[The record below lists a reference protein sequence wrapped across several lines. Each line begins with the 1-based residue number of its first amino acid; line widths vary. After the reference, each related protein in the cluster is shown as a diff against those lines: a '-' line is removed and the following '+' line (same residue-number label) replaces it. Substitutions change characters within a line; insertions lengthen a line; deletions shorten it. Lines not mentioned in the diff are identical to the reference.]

1 MINCNSFL
9 RYYRI
14 GFRYLMMIFILPLWG
29 CSDSDNGGQISKRT
43 NDADSAKEATKDSAK
58 DSVSPN
64 SRAFEMMHAGE
75 EYDKYMAV
83 QMKAVEQLR
92 DGKPQSDA
100 IEILSQTGHF
110 LMRQGHYI
118 DALEYIQEASDSAK
132 VRMEK
137 GHADA
142 GMARMYT
149 NLSGLYSR
157 FGLFEDALQES
168 DLAIKT
174 SALNDDLYAPDI
186 WRMRGAIYSMMIAGA
201 ENKEAIADSVLYC
214 LRRSAGYI
222 PKADKDIR
230 QMLYDKCKFD
240 RAALF
245 VENPELFADSIG
257 KAITLLRDIDAKG
270 SFAVSKDVLE
280 GRALTLTGQNED
292 GIRLMESGLEEFR
305 KQGWKESEEWS
316 LQLLAQ
322 SYAAAG
328 QGQKL
333 AGIYPEVNSIRD
345 SMLNQTKLNT
355 LIGADFKYRLRE
367 KQRQVES
374 LKEENSRSG
383 KVIIL
388 GSVLL
393 ILGLLA
399 GAVLAVIYIK
409 LRSKAKREKI
419 EHKREISDILT
430 HQVSLNN
437 KIEQLNEELEKK
449 ENDHVIDNAVGQL
462 NPALLSGEDETK
474 FRRAFVSL
482 HPHFLKNLRRN
493 YPELTSSDELL
504 CMLIYLKVP
513 SIDMAA
519 SLGISRA
526 SLNSARYRL
535 RKRLNLDKGADL
547 DLFIQSLWGG

>member
-1 MINCNSFL
+1 
-9 RYYRI
+9 
-14 GFRYLMMIFILPLWG
+14 MMILIFSLWG
-29 CSDSDNGGQISKRT
+29 CKHPDKNDKTSGGA
-43 NDADSAKEATKDSAK
+43 DVVDSAIAPATDT
-58 DSVSPN
+58 VPPN
-64 SRAFEMMHAGE
+64 SRAFDMMRAGE

-83 QMKAVEQLR
+83 QMKAVDQLR
-92 DGKPQSDA
+92 SGHPQSDA

-110 LMRQGHYI
+110 LMRQGHYT
-118 DALEYIQEASDSAK
+118 DALEYMQEASDSAK
-132 VRMEK
+132 VRMEE
-137 GHADA
+137 GRADV
-142 GMARMYT
+142 GMARMHT

-157 FGLFEDALQES
+157 FGLFDDALQES

-174 SALNDDLYAPDI
+174 SALNDDTYAPDI
-186 WRMRGAIYSMMIAGA
+186 WRMRGAIYAMMIVGS
-201 ENKEAIADSVLYC
+201 ENKRAIADSLLYC
-214 LRRSAGYI
+214 LRRSSDYI

-240 RAALF
+240 KAALF
-245 VENPELFADSIG
+245 VENSELFPDSIE
-257 KAITLLRDIDAKG
+257 KAINLLRDINATG
-270 SFAVSKDVLE
+270 TFAVSKDVLE
-280 GRALTLTGQNED
+280 GRALVLAGKYDE
-292 GIRLMESGLEEFR
+292 GIRLMEGGLEEYR
-305 KQGWKESEEWS
+305 KQGWKESEEWT
-316 LQLLAQ
+316 LQLLAE

-328 QGQKL
+328 RGQKL
-333 AGIYPEVNSIRD
+333 AGIYPEVKAIRD

-367 KQRQVES
+367 KQRQVET
-374 LKEENSRSG
+374 LKEENSKSG

-388 GSVLL
+388 GTAIL
-393 ILGLLA
+393 IIGLLG
-399 GAVLAVIYIK
+399 GAVLAIVYIK

-419 EHKREISDILT
+419 EHTREISDILT
-430 HQVSLNN
+430 QQVSLNN
-437 KIEQLNEELEKK
+437 KIEQLNEQLEKK
-449 ENDHVIDNAVGQL
+449 ENDNVIDNAVGQL

-482 HPHFLKNLRRN
+482 HPHFLKKLRKE
-493 YPELTSSDELL
+493 YPELTSGDELL

-547 DLFIQSLWGG
+547 DLFLQSQ

>member
-1 MINCNSFL
+1 MTKCNSLFQH
-9 RYYRI
+9 RRK
-14 GFRYLMMIFILPLWG
+14 GSGFILFILIFSLWG
-29 CSDSDNGGQISKRT
+29 CKHPDKNVKTPEGSDV
-43 NDADSAKEATKDSAK
+43 ADSALVSAS
-58 DSVSPN
+58 DTVSPN
-64 SRAFEMMHAGE
+64 SRAFDMMQAGE
-75 EYDKYMAV
+75 EFDKYMAV
-83 QMKAVEQLR
+83 QMEAVNQLR
-92 DGKPQSDA
+92 AGHPQSDA

-118 DALEYIQEASDSAK
+118 DALEYMQEASDSAK
-132 VRMEK
+132 VRMER
-137 GHADA
+137 GRANA
-142 GMARMYT
+142 AMARMHT

-157 FGLFEDALQES
+157 FGLFDDALQES

-186 WRMRGAIYSMMIAGA
+186 WRMRGAIYAMMIAGS
-201 ENKEAIADSVLYC
+201 ENKRDVADSMLYC
-214 LRRSAGYI
+214 LGRSEGYI
-222 PKADKDIR
+222 PKADKEIQ

-240 RAALF
+240 KAALF
-245 VENPELFADSIG
+245 IENPELFPDSIES
-257 KAITLLRDIDAKG
+257 AIRLLHDIDATG
-270 SFAVSKDVLE
+270 SFAVSKEVLE
-280 GRALTLTGQNED
+280 GRALVLTGKNDE
-292 GIRLMESGLEEFR
+292 GIGLMETGLEEFR
-305 KQGWKESEEWS
+305 RQDWRESEEWT

-328 QGQKL
+328 KGQKL
-333 AGIYPEVNSIRD
+333 VGIYPEVKAIRD

-355 LIGADFKYRLRE
+355 LIGADFKYRLRD
-367 KQRQVES
+367 KQRQVET

-388 GSVLL
+388 GTVIL
-393 ILGLLA
+393 IVGLLG
-399 GAVLAVIYIK
+399 GAVLAVTYIK
-409 LRSKAKREKI
+409 LRSKARQAQRD
-419 EHKREISDILT
+419 HKREISDILT

-437 KIEQLNEELEKK
+437 KIEQLNEQLEKK
-449 ENDHVIDNAVGQL
+449 DNGNVIENAVGQL

-482 HPHFLKNLRRN
+482 HPHYLKTLRKN
-493 YPELTSSDELL
+493 YPELTPGEELL

-547 DLFIQSLWGG
+547 DLFLQSQ